1 MTVVA
6 EVQDG
11 QEGQPSEF
19 LWHGSAQLEIPER
32 ESAIEVREFPDV
44 RRDSAYRN
52 GTTGGK
58 TERVCQSSAVAL
70 KAGDQRP
77 GTP

>member
-32 ESAIEVREFPDV
+32 ESAIEVREFPEGGRNRTSKTIV
-44 RRDSAYRN
+44 RKYKITVVRFIIVESEIR
-52 GTTGGK
+52 
-58 TERVCQSSAVAL
+58 
-70 KAGDQRP
+70 
-77 GTP
+77 